1 MTTVNTVERSA
12 YREPHAAPRRLLLPK
27 EHGAYAQLVFPLIT
41 ALAIGRPNAA
51 QLFWL
56 TAAISVF
63 LAHEPLLIL
72 AGERGRRSHARLAAR
87 ARWMAVFLLVPAIA
101 AGLLGW
107 WFAPPAAR
115 LALIAPLA
123 LAAILVP
130 LILSHREKT
139 LYGELL
145 ASFTFSTL
153 AIPVAL
159 AGGAGAGAA
168 LIASGV
174 WCSVFSL
181 STLTVRAA
189 IARVK
194 KVDGRGQSCYANLL
208 TSIAVALTA
217 IFLAASGII
226 PVLTAA
232 ALIPVAVI
240 ASAFSLFAV
249 HTRHLRAMGWSLVAT
264 SGITL
269 IALVAG
275 LR

>member
-1 MTTVNTVERSA
+1 MTTVNTAERSS
-12 YREPHAAPRRLLLPK
+12 YIEPHPVPRRLLLPK
-27 EHGAYAQLVFPLIT
+27 EHGAYAQLIFPMIT
-41 ALAIGRPNAA
+41 AVAIGRPNGA
-51 QLFWL
+51 QFLWI
-56 TAAISVF
+56 TAAITAF

-72 AGERGRRSHARLAAR
+72 AGERGQRSRARLAIR
-87 ARWMAVFLLVPAIA
+87 ARCTAALLLALAVA
-101 AGLLGW
+101 AGLIGW

-115 LALIAPLA
+115 LAVVAPLA

-130 LILSHREKT
+130 IILSHREKT

-159 AGGAGAGAA
+159 AGGASAGAA

-189 IARVK
+189 ISRVK
-194 KVDGRGQSCYANLL
+194 KVVGRKRACCANLL
-208 TSIAVALTA
+208 LSIAATLAA
-217 IFLAASGII
+217 IFLARSGII
-226 PVLTAA
+226 PVLAAA
-232 ALIPVAVI
+232 ALMPVALI
-240 ASAFSLFAV
+240 ASAFSIFEV
-249 HTRHLRAMGWSLVAT
+249 HTRHLRTMGWSLVAT
-264 SGITL
+264 SIMTL
-269 IALVAG
+269 VALVAG